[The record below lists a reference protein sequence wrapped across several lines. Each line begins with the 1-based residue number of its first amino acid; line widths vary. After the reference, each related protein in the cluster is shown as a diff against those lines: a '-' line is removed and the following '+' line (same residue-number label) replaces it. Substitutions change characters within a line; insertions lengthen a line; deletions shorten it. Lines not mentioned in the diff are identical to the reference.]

1 MAELAPEGARRAAL
15 YARKSNEDAR
25 NPGKSVSD
33 QLRQA
38 RAEADRRGYVVE
50 ESLVFADDGISAS
63 RHARR
68 KARPGFAAL
77 LAAIEEGRVDVVLM
91 AEQSRAT
98 RRLAVVG
105 ALMETCADHGVTL
118 VLGGREVDPADPAD
132 IVLTA
137 VQGGMDHAESE
148 RSRIRILRGV
158 RGAAD
163 RGRPHGKNVYGYRRI
178 YDEVTRELL
187 VVEPEPDEARVI
199 QELARR
205 VLAGESLRSICHD
218 LDDREVPTPY
228 DAVAMRQGRTPRG
241 AKWIGSTIGRILTN
255 PVYVGRRRHR
265 DRIVEGEW
273 EAILSERDFDRLGAI
288 FRAPERRSKA
298 ERPGALVHYLSG
310 VARCGE
316 CGSAMRVLTNRG
328 RYRTYVCM
336 QRGCHKVSRTAGPL
350 EEYVRDVILALV
362 ARPDFLSLAAAMS
375 EDTSPLQ
382 AALAEVEELTAR
394 RDKVR
399 DLITSGSLPPE
410 DGALM
415 LRELASRLEDAQRQA
430 RDVALPRSVAD
441 LVPADLGERWDEL
454 EPGQQREVALALV
467 DVVVLSM
474 EGRKA
479 HVFDP
484 STVRVTPRWEAS

>member
-1 MAELAPEGARRAAL
+1 MAVAIPEPARRAAI
-15 YARKSNEDAR
+15 YGRKSTEDAR

-33 QLRQA
+33 QLREA
-38 RAEADRRGYVVE
+38 RVEAERRGYVVDDD
-50 ESLVFADDGISAS
+50 LVFSDDGVSAS
-63 RHARR
+63 RHARH

-77 LAAIEEGRVDVVLM
+77 LAAIESGRVDVVLM
-91 AEQSRAT
+91 AELSRAT
-98 RRLAVVG
+98 RRLAVLG
-105 ALMETCADHGVTL
+105 ALIETCADQGVTL
-118 VLGGREVDPADPAD
+118 VLGGRDVDPSDPND
-132 IVLTA
+132 ILLTA
-137 VQGGMDHAESE
+137 VNGGADHAESE
-148 RSRIRILRGV
+148 RARARTLRGV

-178 YDEVTRELL
+178 YDEVTRQLL

-218 LDDREVPTPY
+218 LDDRKVPTPY
-228 DAVAMRQGRTPRG
+228 DAVAMRQGRAPKG

-273 EAILSERDFDRLGAI
+273 EPILSERDFDRLGAI

-298 ERPGALVHYLSG
+298 ERPGAVVHYLSG

-316 CGSAMRVLTNRG
+316 CGHPMRVLTNRG
-328 RYRTYVCM
+328 RYRSYVCVE
-336 QRGCHKVSRTAGPL
+336 RGCHKVSRTAGPL
-350 EEYVRDVILALV
+350 EEYVRDVIFALV
-362 ARPDFLSLAAAMS
+362 GRPDFLALAAAMS
-375 EDTSPLQ
+375 EKASPLQ

-394 RDKVR
+394 REKLR
-399 DLITSGSLPPE
+399 DLVTSGGLPPE
-410 DGALM
+410 DGAVM
-415 LRELASRLEDAQRQA
+415 LRDLAVRLEDAERRA
-430 RDVALPRSVAD
+430 REVALPRSVVD
-441 LVPADLGERWDEL
+441 LVPADLPERWDDL

-467 DVVVLSM
+467 DVVVLKM
-474 EGRKA
+474 NRKA
-479 HVFDP
+479 HTFDP